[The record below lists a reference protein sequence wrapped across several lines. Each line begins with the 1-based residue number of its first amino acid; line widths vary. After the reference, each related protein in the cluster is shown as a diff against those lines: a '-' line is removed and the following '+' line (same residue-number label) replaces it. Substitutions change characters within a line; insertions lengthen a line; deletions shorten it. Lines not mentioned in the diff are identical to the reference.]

1 MTRTLRGA
9 AALSQAALSQAAA
22 LSRAGALRRAGA
34 SAALVSALALLGA
47 GCGGGAASRSP
58 ASGGQAGGTRIQL
71 SLDWTP
77 NPDHVGLYYAQQHG
91 EFQRAGLQVIMR
103 APSDPSAPIKLVGL
117 NQIDLAIS
125 YQPDLFLAAEK
136 GLPVRAVAALVPVPL
151 NSLIALQGSGIDDP
165 ASLRGRRVG
174 ITGIPTDDAILTTVL
189 RTGGLRRADV
199 QVVNVGYNLVTSL
212 LSRKVDAILGGYRN
226 VEAIQIAQETGS
238 QPVVLP
244 VDRLGVPAYDE
255 LVVVANARR
264 LDADKAYADA
274 VRRFL
279 SAVVRATAAAL
290 DDQEGAVR
298 GLQRAT
304 SYRAEFLRQSVPA
317 TLHLL
322 RPPDG
327 APIGCMEQPAWRSYG
342 QWMHRSGLLG
352 RAIDGASLETTA
364 YLPGPC

>member
-1 MTRTLRGA
+1 
-9 AALSQAALSQAAA
+9 
-22 LSRAGALRRAGA
+22 
-34 SAALVSALALLGA
+34 
-47 GCGGGAASRSP
+47 
-58 ASGGQAGGTRIQL
+58 
-71 SLDWTP
+71 
-77 NPDHVGLYYAQQHG
+77 
-91 EFQRAGLQVIMR
+91 
-103 APSDPSAPIKLVGL
+103 
-117 NQIDLAIS
+117 
-125 YQPDLFLAAEK
+125 
-136 GLPVRAVAALVPVPL
+136 
-151 NSLIALQGSGIDDP
+151 
-165 ASLRGRRVG
+165 
-174 ITGIPTDDAILTTVL
+174 
-189 RTGGLRRADV
+189 V
-199 QVVNVGYNLVTSL
+199 QVVNVGFNLVTSL
-212 LSRKVDAILGGYRN
+212 LSRKVDAIPGGYRN

-290 DDQEGAVR
+290 GDQEGAVR

-317 TLHLL
+317 TLRLL

-327 APIGCMEQPAWRSYG
+327 APIGCMEQAAWRSYG
-342 QWMHRSGLLG
+342 QWMRRSGLLG